1 MEVTTSQPEWYIP
14 CVVDARHFFYNR
26 QIFSHILCPMAV
38 TVEADKF
45 TNYFLLNQFSISLI
59 KSIRRLLQL

>member
-1 MEVTTSQPEWYIP
+1 MEVPTSQPEWYIP

-26 QIFSHILCPMAV
+26 QIFSHVLCHMVV

-45 TNYFLLNQFSISLI
+45 TNYCLLNQLSVSLI
-59 KSIRRLLQL
+59 NSM